1 MITAGKLALLTNM
14 PPVMLTQLLHA
25 SGYKKDKVTERRFL
39 GLTNA
44 GQFCY
49 EIDYDNFG
57 TKEYR
62 KMFLTYDPTA
72 DQVTA
77 DIG

>member
-1 MITAGKLALLTNM
+1 MITANKLALLINM
-14 PPVMLTQLLHA
+14 PPVMLTQLLQA
-25 SGYKKDKVTERRFL
+25 SGYKKDRVTEAKFL

-62 KMFLTYDPTA
+62 KMFLTYNPTA
-72 DQVTA
+72 DKVTA

>member
-1 MITAGKLALLTNM
+1 MITADKLTLLTNM
-14 PPVMLTQLLHA
+14 PAFMLTQLLHS
-25 SGYKKDKVTERRFL
+25 SGYKKDKVTEAKFL

-62 KMFLTYDPTA
+62 KMFLTYDPA
-72 DQVTA
+72 AGKVIA